1 MNLGYFHISVLQISN
16 TERINS
22 KEEQFCIT
30 FIAKISSLMA
40 TPTMNVS
47 PSGGHHS
54 ETLQPTNYGA
64 LTTLVSVFFF
74 WGFIAAGNS
83 VFIPF
88 CKHYFSLDQFQSQ
101 LIDFAFYLAYY
112 IGALLLFTYGA
123 FGGHDLVAKW
133 GYKKSIVYGLL
144 FSALGAV
151 VMIIAVFG
159 NVFVGMLAGLFVVA
173 LGFSLQQ
180 TAAQP
185 FAIILGDPAT
195 GASRVNLGGGVNSFG
210 TMIGPLIVAFA
221 LFGTTATISDAQIAS
236 LGLGKVII
244 LYACVGLLFLA
255 AAALFY
261 YSKKVPSGI
270 STEKTERE
278 TKTLYSLLVMTGLL
292 IIMFVPVFSSYNGE
306 KQAQL
311 EQMEQSI
318 AQHHSEVDKIASGA
332 LNAQSENFLKDKTKA
347 EASSQITL
355 LEQSNPVAAQQVK
368 DLRSTIDT
376 ETASL
381 NEVKLPLESYRMK
394 WLFGALASVI
404 LCLVFANLK
413 ARKKPEGWG
422 AMRYP
427 QLVLGMLALFLYVG
441 TEVTIVSNLSELLSK
456 PAFGAFT
463 TSQAA
468 LFISMYWGSLMIGRW
483 VGSIGAFEF
492 SAGTKKML
500 TYLVPLVAF
509 LIVLGVNALS
519 GHRVQ
524 LLYYYIFCVAVQTG
538 AFIFSKDK
546 PSRTLLL
553 FGFLGMVCM
562 GIGIFTEGMVAV
574 YAFISG
580 GLFCS
585 IMWPAIFTLA
595 VAGLGKY
602 TTQGSAFL
610 IMMILGGG
618 VIPPIQGKLADLLQ
632 SGSDIVGYGIHQS
645 YWIPL
650 VCFGY
655 ITFYGFIVKRI
666 LNKQGVR
673 FETAEGNA

>member
-1 MNLGYFHISVLQISN
+1 
-16 TERINS
+16 
-22 KEEQFCIT
+22 
-30 FIAKISSLMA
+30 MA
-40 TPTMNVS
+40 TPSMNVS
-47 PSGGHHS
+47 AVKRDPS
-54 ETLQPTNYGA
+54 EKFQPTNYGA

-83 VFIPF
+83 IFIPF

-112 IGALLLFTYGA
+112 VGALALFAYGA

-144 FSALGAV
+144 FSAIGAV

-185 FAIILGDPAT
+185 FAITLGDPT
-195 GASRVNLGGGVNSFG
+195 TSINRVNLGQGVNSFG
-210 TMIGPLIVAFA
+210 TMIGPLVVAFA
-221 LFGTTATISDAQIAS
+221 LFGTTTNISDEKIAS
-236 LGLGKVII
+236 LSLSKVTI
-244 LYACVGLLFLA
+244 LYTCVGLLFIG

-261 YSKKVPSGI
+261 FSKKVPSGI

-278 TKTLYSLLVMTGLL
+278 TKTLYALLVMTGLL
-292 IIMFVPVFSSYNGE
+292 IIMFVPVFSSYSGA
-306 KQAQL
+306 KQTQIDQVEGTISKLHEDVDKIAAAATVEHSDQASLKNFLRDKTNAEVTARIAQL
-311 EQMEQSI
+311 EQTNPAAA
-318 AQHHSEVDKIASGA
+318 AQVRD
-332 LNAQSENFLKDKTKA
+332 LKTK
-347 EASSQITL
+347 
-355 LEQSNPVAAQQVK
+355 
-368 DLRSTIDT
+368 IDT
-376 ETASL
+376 ATVSL

-394 WLFGALASVI
+394 WLFGALASVVV
-404 LCLVFANLK
+404 CLVVANFK
-413 ARKKPEGWG
+413 ARKKPEDWG

-441 TEVTIVSNLSELLSK
+441 TEVTIVSNLSELLNK
-456 PAFGAFT
+456 PAFGGFT

-483 VGSIGAFEF
+483 VGSISAFEL
-492 SAGTKKML
+492 SVSTKKAL
-500 TYLVPLVAF
+500 TYLVPLIAF

-524 LLYYYIFCVAVQTG
+524 LLYYYIFCVAVQIG
-538 AFIFSKDK
+538 AFVLSKDK

-553 FGFLGMVCM
+553 FGCLGILCM
-562 GIGIFTEGMVAV
+562 AIGIFTTGMVAV
-574 YAFISG
+574 YAFISA

-650 VCFGY
+650 ICFGY

-673 FETAEGNA
+673 FEATESNTSEH